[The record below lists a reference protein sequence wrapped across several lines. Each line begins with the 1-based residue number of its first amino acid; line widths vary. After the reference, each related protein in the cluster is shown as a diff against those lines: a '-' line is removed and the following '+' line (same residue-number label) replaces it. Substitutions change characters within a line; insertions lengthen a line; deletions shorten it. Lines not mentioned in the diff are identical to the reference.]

1 MKGKSKNT
9 VVVQSIKLDVSVCL
23 QYILYSKDIVF
34 DASDRKYLL
43 MCALLRALI
52 RVNKIMMV
60 LDLAGFA
67 WPHYICN
74 FLQEL

>member
-1 MKGKSKNT
+1 MVQLIYQWMPMKGKSKNT

-23 QYILYSKDIVF
+23 QY
-34 DASDRKYLL
+34 
-43 MCALLRALI
+43 ALLRALI